1 MRLSHFSISYIA
13 ILVGIIALTL
23 AVSWNGIAQNGQ
35 SSLSGRVVDTDGN
48 PVSRLGLA
56 VKSVEINMG
65 QEIGPL
71 APLESWQRAIT
82 DEEGRFS
89 ISNIDPVS
97 SRLVMFPEHG
107 SRFEIVSVQI
117 GGLTFRY
124 YEVSGTGFP
133 PWLGQLTFAIEPGT
147 SLEDVV
153 VKVKSPGMRIRG
165 RVLLKD
171 RTPLANAEIDFTVRD
186 RRRRYEGFFPFRRVV
201 GGGGGI
207 SRSHTWTDAQGYFVT
222 YNIRG
227 ANKEYSVAVRY
238 EGASAE
244 SRWVHLKR
252 GERYDK
258 FVLRLNDLDEHR
270 ENRNKREKAR
280 QAVWMINP
288 ENDHAYK
295 KIACDSWADA
305 KAKAETEGAYLVAIN
320 DASEQKW
327 LEAVYPEKAFFW
339 IGLRVPEKAASWQWD
354 SGEPLTYVNWGA
366 AGRPDSTTDGV
377 GEIPI
382 ALIFALK
389 KWMAIDSK
397 SPLRPAVKHAILEK
411 EHYF

>member
-1 MRLSHFSISYIA
+1 MRLSHFSMSYIA
-13 ILVGIIALTL
+13 IFVGIIALTL
-23 AVSWNGIAQNGQ
+23 AVSWHGIAQEGK

-48 PVSRLGLA
+48 PVNRLGLA
-56 VKSVEINMG
+56 VKPVEINMG
-65 QEIGPL
+65 QEKGAL
-71 APLESWQRAIT
+71 APLASWARGMT
-82 DEEGRFS
+82 DADGRFS

-117 GGLTFRY
+117 GDLIFRY
-124 YEVSGTGFP
+124 YEVSGYGFP
-133 PWLGQLTFAIEPGT
+133 NWLGQLTFAIEPGT

-153 VKVKSPGMRIRG
+153 VKVEPPAMRIRG

-171 RTPLANAEIDFTVRD
+171 RTPLADAEIDLTI
-186 RRRRYEGFFPFRRVV
+186 RRRRRSYEGFFPFRRVT
-201 GGGGGI
+201 GGSGGA

-227 ANKEYSVAVRY
+227 DQEYSIVVRY
-238 EGASAE
+238 DGVSAE
-244 SRWVHLKR
+244 SRSIHLEK

-258 FVLRLNDLDEHR
+258 FVLRLNDLEEHR
-270 ENRNKREKAR
+270 ENRSEREKAR
-280 QAVWMINP
+280 QAVWTVNP

-295 KIACDSWADA
+295 KITCDSWEDA

-320 DASEQKW
+320 DASEQQW
-327 LEAVYPEKAFFW
+327 LEALYPEKAFFW
-339 IGLRVPEKAASWQWD
+339 IGLRVPEKEASWQWD
-354 SGEPLTYVNWGA
+354 SGEPLTYANWGA

-382 ALIFALK
+382 ALIFASK
-389 KWMAIDSK
+389 KWMAIDANSRLL
-397 SPLRPAVKHAILEK
+397 PVVKHAILEK
-411 EHYF
+411 ERY

>member
-1 MRLSHFSISYIA
+1 MRLSRTSISYIGMFVA
-13 ILVGIIALTL
+13 IIAFTL
-23 AVSWNGIAQNGQ
+23 LFSVDSITQEGK

-56 VKSVEINMG
+56 VKPVKIKMG
-65 QEIGPL
+65 QEKGPL
-71 APLESWQRAIT
+71 APLASWPRAVT
-82 DEEGRFS
+82 DADGRFS

-107 SRFEIVSVQI
+107 SRFEIISVQI
-117 GGLTFRY
+117 GDLTFRY
-124 YEVSGTGFP
+124 YEVSGYGFP

-147 SLEDVV
+147 SVEDVV
-153 VKVKSPGMRIRG
+153 VKVEPPGMRIRG

-171 RTPLANAEIDFTVRD
+171 RTPLANAEIDLTI
-186 RRRRYEGFFPFRRVV
+186 RRRRRSYEGFFPFRRMTGAS
-201 GGGGGI
+201 GGA

-227 ANKEYSVAVRY
+227 DTEYSVVVRS
-238 EGASAE
+238 EGVAAE
-244 SRWVHLKR
+244 SRWVHLEK

-270 ENRNKREKAR
+270 ENRSKREKAR

-295 KIACDSWADA
+295 KITCDSWEGA
-305 KAKAETEGAYLVAIN
+305 KAKAEAEGAYLVAIN

-327 LEAVYPEKAFFW
+327 LEAVYPERAFFW
-339 IGLRVPEKAASWQWD
+339 IGLRVPEKGASWQWD
-354 SGEPLTYVNWGA
+354 SGEPITYANWGA

-382 ALIFALK
+382 ALIFASK
-389 KWMAIDSK
+389 RWMAIDTDSRLL
-397 SPLRPAVKHAILEK
+397 PVVKHAILEK
-411 EHYF
+411 EHY

>member
-1 MRLSHFSISYIA
+1 MRLSHFSMSYIA
-13 ILVGIIALTL
+13 ILIGIIVLTL
-23 AVSWNGIAQNGQ
+23 SVSWNSIAQNGK
-35 SSLSGRVVDTDGN
+35 SSLSGRVIDTEGN

-56 VKSVEINMG
+56 VKPVEINMG

-82 DEEGRFS
+82 DAEGRFS
-89 ISNIDPVS
+89 ITNIDPVS

-124 YEVSGTGFP
+124 YEVDGVGFP
-133 PWLGQLTFAIEPGT
+133 NWLGQLTFAIEPGT

-153 VKVKSPGMRIRG
+153 VKVKPPDMRIRG

-171 RTPLANAEIDFTVRD
+171 RTPLANAEIDLTI
-186 RRRRYEGFFPFRRVV
+186 RRRRQRYEGFFPFRRLTGAS
-201 GGGGGI
+201 GGA

-227 ANKEYSVAVRY
+227 DTEYSVVVRY

-244 SRWVHLKR
+244 SRWVRLEK
-252 GERYDK
+252 GERYDR
-258 FVLRLNDLDEHR
+258 FVLRLNDLAEHR
-270 ENRNKREKAR
+270 ESRSKREKAR
-280 QAVWMINP
+280 QVVWMINP

-295 KIACDSWADA
+295 KIACDSWEDA
-305 KAKAETEGAYLVAIN
+305 KAKAETEGAYPVAIN
-320 DASEQKW
+320 DEAEQKW
-327 LEAVYPEKAFFW
+327 LEALYPEKAFFW
-339 IGLRVPEKAASWQWD
+339 IGLRVPEEEASWQWD
-354 SGEPLTYVNWGA
+354 NGEPLTYANWGT

-382 ALIFALK
+382 ALIFASK

-397 SPLRPAVKHAILEK
+397 SPLLPAVKHAILEK
-411 EHYF
+411 EHY

>member
-1 MRLSHFSISYIA
+1 MRLSHFSIPYVV
-13 ILVGIIALTL
+13 ILAGVVALTL
-23 AVSWNGIAQNGQ
+23 LFSWNGIAENDK

-56 VKSVEINMG
+56 VKPVEINMG
-65 QEIGPL
+65 QEKGAL
-71 APLESWQRAIT
+71 APLASWPRGVT
-82 DEEGRFS
+82 DADGRFS
-89 ISNIDPVS
+89 ITNIDPVS

-117 GGLTFRY
+117 GDLTFRY
-124 YEVSGTGFP
+124 YEVSGVGFP

-147 SLEDVV
+147 SVKDVV
-153 VKVKSPGMRIRG
+153 VKVEPPAMRIRG

-171 RTPLANAEIDFTVRD
+171 RTPLANAEIDLAIRN
-186 RRRRYEGFFPFRRVV
+186 RRLRYEGFFPFRRVT
-201 GGGGGI
+201 GGSSGI

-227 ANKEYSVAVRY
+227 AKEYSVVVRY
-238 EGASAE
+238 EGVSAE
-244 SRWVHLKR
+244 SRWVHLEK

-270 ENRNKREKAR
+270 ENRGKREKAR

-295 KIACDSWADA
+295 KITCDSWEDA
-305 KAKAETEGAYLVAIN
+305 NAKAETEGAYLVAIN

-327 LEAVYPEKAFFW
+327 LEAVYPERAFFW
-339 IGLRVPEKAASWQWD
+339 IGLRVPAKEVSWQWD
-354 SGEPLTYVNWGA
+354 SGEPITYANWGA
-366 AGRPDSTTDGV
+366 AGRPDNITDGV
-377 GEIPI
+377 EEIPI
-382 ALIFALK
+382 ALIFASK
-389 KWMAIDSK
+389 KWMAIDTNSRLL
-397 SPLRPAVKHAILEK
+397 PVVKHAILEK
-411 EHYF
+411 ERY